1 MVGKK
6 TRPPSQTSRSSTDR
20 RRLPGMKLPGE
31 NRENRGL
38 CLKQSN
44 EETEESKTIF
54 QQLHLYLVTIQ
65 ILFKTFVLPPAK
77 LIEFS

>member
-1 MVGKK
+1 
-6 TRPPSQTSRSSTDR
+6 
-20 RRLPGMKLPGE
+20 MKLPGE

-54 QQLHLYLVTIQ
+54 QVHCNFRL
-65 ILFKTFVLPPAK
+65 
-77 LIEFS
+77 